1 MTIIDYEI
9 QRCTRRCAASGR
21 ELQEGEPFF
30 SVLLPRG
37 ATLERVDYAVEA
49 WNGPPADALGWWKSQ
64 MPTQGAKKAQLA
76 PSDVLLEF
84 FTGLADQ
91 PEQADVR
98 YVVALLLIRRRILR
112 LEATETGDAGQET
125 LVLYC
130 HRDESLH
137 HVRVVPPD
145 DHRADEIQAEVSRL
159 LYAQPNHG

>member
-9 QRCTRRCAASGR
+9 QRCTRHCASSGR
-21 ELQEGEPFF
+21 ELLEGESFY

-37 ATLERVDYAVEA
+37 ATLERLDYAAEA
-49 WNGPPADALGWWKSQ
+49 WNGPPPDALGWWKSQ
-64 MPTQGAKKAQLA
+64 MPTREAKKAQLA

-84 FTGLADQ
+84 FAGLADQ

-112 LEATETGDAGQET
+112 LEETQSGDNGQET

-130 HRDESLH
+130 HRDESMH
-137 HVRVVPPD
+137 RVSVVLPD
-145 DHRADEIQAEVSRL
+145 ERRADEIQAEVSKL
-159 LYAQPNHG
+159 LYAQPS

>member
-1 MTIIDYEI
+1 MTILDYEI
-9 QRCTRRCAASGR
+9 QRCTRHCASSGR
-21 ELQEGEPFF
+21 ELLEGEPFY

-37 ATLERVDYAVEA
+37 ATLERLDYAAEA
-49 WNGPPADALGWWKSQ
+49 WNGPPPDALGWWKSQ
-64 MPTQGAKKAQLA
+64 MPTREAKKAQLA

-112 LEATETGDAGQET
+112 LEETHTDDNGQET

-130 HRDESLH
+130 HRDESMH
-137 HVRVVPPD
+137 RVPVVLPD
-145 DHRADEIQAEVSRL
+145 EGRADRIQAELSRL
-159 LYAQPNHG
+159 LYAQPN

>member
-21 ELQEGEPFF
+21 ELLEGESFY

-37 ATLERVDYAVEA
+37 AALERLDYAAEA
-49 WNGPPADALGWWKSQ
+49 WNGPPAEAIGWWKSQ
-64 MPTQGAKKAQLA
+64 MPTHGARKAQLA

-84 FTGLADQ
+84 FAGLAGQ
-91 PEQADVR
+91 TEQADVR

-112 LEATETGDAGQET
+112 LEATEKDEAGQET

-130 HRDESLH
+130 HRDETMH
-137 HVRVVPPD
+137 RVLVTPPD
-145 DHRADEIQAEVSRL
+145 DRRADEIQAEVSRL
-159 LYAQPNHG
+159 LYAQPN